1 MNELAR
7 SKPSDVMSRYSTSA
21 KNFGSTHVA
30 FGFLICLVSLDL
42 GLTTVSSCFLIWLE
56 TVRDQP
62 VPTLLPKTRVMFLHF
77 DDVHNVLQQ
86 NKKEVKKVQATFRNL
101 MISRDWPV
109 QLILSGTKKSLE
121 LFDFEEADAQAEDQ
135 SVEEREE
142 NDRQLSRRLEYVMFD
157 DLDPAADADWLMDV
171 LTGFAEKAGLKYKER
186 SGSMLIE
193 RLCHASAYQF
203 GLAIELLLAGIRAAL
218 VEKSRTFDI
227 DDLAHGYAKRTSQP
241 VQLNIFLSPAW
252 QSIDPKIIFKKGRA

>member
-1 MNELAR
+1 
-7 SKPSDVMSRYSTSA
+7 MSRYSTSA
-21 KNFGSTHVA
+21 KNLGSTHVA

-121 LFDFEEADAQAEDQ
+121 LFDFEEADEQAEDQ

-157 DLDPAADADWLMDV
+157 DLDPAADGDWLMDV